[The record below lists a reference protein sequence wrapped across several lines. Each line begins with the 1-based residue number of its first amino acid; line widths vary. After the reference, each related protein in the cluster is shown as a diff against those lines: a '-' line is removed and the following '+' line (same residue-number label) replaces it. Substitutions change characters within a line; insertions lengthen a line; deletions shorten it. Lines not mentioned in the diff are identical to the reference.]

1 MTTKSQTQTQPSALR
16 RFLPILTWLP
26 QYQSAWLRTDLI
38 AGLTIVAL
46 LVPEGMAY
54 AQIAGVP
61 PETAFY
67 AAPIG
72 LLLFAIFGSSRQLVV
87 AVSAVIATMSYATV
101 SLIAPPNT
109 SEFIVLTAAL
119 AILAGLISILAGFLK
134 LGRVA
139 QFFSESVMVGF
150 ITGLA
155 LVIMIKQVPK
165 LLGIEGGEGNFWA
178 RLIEIIKHLPE
189 TSVPTLI
196 TGLLC
201 LALLIALEHYFH
213 KIPAALVALVF
224 GIAISKLFNL
234 EARGVEVIGEIP
246 AGLAPPQWPAIGL
259 QNWLLLLPGAAG
271 LALVG
276 FAEAIGPVRN
286 FAAAHKDK
294 VDANQELIG
303 LGAADFGA
311 GLFQGFP
318 IGSSLSK
325 SAANDRAGAHSQMS
339 GIIAAGGTALVA
351 LFFTQFFYALPE
363 AALGAIVI
371 VAVSGM
377 VKVDKLKHLY
387 RVRRTDFVLAIV
399 ALLAVL
405 TFETLEALLI
415 AVLASLFAL
424 VWRVSKPRLAVLGR
438 APDGLH
444 FSDVRRH
451 PENKTVPGLLIV
463 RPENGLF
470 FANAEGIRE
479 EILTEMQAS
488 EQPVK
493 AVLLDLSA
501 TTDLDVPG
509 AETLEQLY
517 EDLHSRNVRLIWVRM
532 IMPVRQMLAQAGV
545 MAKIRPE
552 DVYLNPPEA
561 VLDYLSSQGDAAG
574 VQELLRSAAA
584 SVRTLLEAHAFTVPA
599 ERQAALA
606 AVVNDLDQEIEQNET

>member
-1 MTTKSQTQTQPSALR
+1 M
-16 RFLPILTWLP
+16 
-26 QYQSAWLRTDLI
+26 
-38 AGLTIVAL
+38 
-46 LVPEGMAY
+46 
-54 AQIAGVP
+54 
-61 PETAFY
+61 
-67 AAPIG
+67 
-72 LLLFAIFGSSRQLVV
+72 
-87 AVSAVIATMSYATV
+87 
-101 SLIAPPNT
+101 
-109 SEFIVLTAAL
+109 LTAAL

-165 LLGIEGGEGNFWA
+165 LLGIEGGEGNFWE
-178 RLIEIIKHLPE
+178 RSIEIIKHLPE

-213 KIPAALVALVF
+213 KIPAALVALLVGIVFSTVF
-224 GIAISKLFNL
+224 GL

-259 QNWLLLLPGAAG
+259 QNWLLLLPGAVG

-276 FAEAIGPVRN
+276 FAEAIGPVRG
-286 FAAAHKDK
+286 FAAAHKYK
-294 VDANQELIG
+294 VDTNQELIG
-303 LGAADFGA
+303 LGAANFGA

-363 AALGAIVI
+363 AVLGAIVI

-387 RVRRTDFVLAIV
+387 HVRRTDFVLAIV

-415 AVLASLFAL
+415 AVLVSLFAL
-424 VWRVSKPRLAVLGR
+424 VWRVSKPRLAVLGQ
-438 APDGLH
+438 APDSLN

-451 PENKTVPGLLIV
+451 PENKTVPGPAD
-463 RPENGLF
+463 R
-470 FANAEGIRE
+470 
-479 EILTEMQAS
+479 
-488 EQPVK
+488 
-493 AVLLDLSA
+493 
-501 TTDLDVPG
+501 
-509 AETLEQLY
+509 
-517 EDLHSRNVRLIWVRM
+517 
-532 IMPVRQMLAQAGV
+532 
-545 MAKIRPE
+545 
-552 DVYLNPPEA
+552 
-561 VLDYLSSQGDAAG
+561 AAG
-574 VQELLRSAAA
+574 ERPVLRQ
-584 SVRTLLEAHAFTVPA
+584 RRRDP
-599 ERQAALA
+599 
-606 AVVNDLDQEIEQNET
+606 

>member
-1 MTTKSQTQTQPSALR
+1 M
-16 RFLPILTWLP
+16 LPRLACW
-26 QYQSAWLRTDLI
+26 
-38 AGLTIVAL
+38 
-46 LVPEGMAY
+46 
-54 AQIAGVP
+54 
-61 PETAFY
+61 
-67 AAPIG
+67 
-72 LLLFAIFGSSRQLVV
+72 LFAIFGSSRQLVV

-155 LVIMIKQVPK
+155 LVIMVKQVPK
-165 LLGIEGGEGNFWA
+165 LLGIEGGEGNFWE
-178 RLIEIIKHLPE
+178 RCYEIIKHLPE

-246 AGLAPPQWPAIGL
+246 AGLAPPQWPAVGL

-303 LGAADFGA
+303 LGAANFGA

-339 GIIAAGGTALVA
+339 GIIAAGCTALVA

-387 RVRRTDFVLAIV
+387 RVRRTDFVLAVV

-415 AVLASLFAL
+415 AVLVSLFAL

-438 APDGLH
+438 APTACTSAMCGGTRKTRPCRAC
-444 FSDVRRH
+444 SWCGRRTACSSPTPKGSVRR
-451 PENKTVPGLLIV
+451 
-463 RPENGLF
+463 
-470 FANAEGIRE
+470 
-479 EILTEMQAS
+479 S
-488 EQPVK
+488 
-493 AVLLDLSA
+493 
-501 TTDLDVPG
+501 
-509 AETLEQLY
+509 
-517 EDLHSRNVRLIWVRM
+517 
-532 IMPVRQMLAQAGV
+532 
-545 MAKIRPE
+545 
-552 DVYLNPPEA
+552 
-561 VLDYLSSQGDAAG
+561 
-574 VQELLRSAAA
+574 
-584 SVRTLLEAHAFTVPA
+584 
-599 ERQAALA
+599 
-606 AVVNDLDQEIEQNET
+606 